1 MAEFH
6 LQVRHVAQ
14 PNPRSFTLP
23 PAIPPSYPPQKCSS
37 GSSPLTSDL
46 RPAPRCRAPSP
57 QPPSSLAPPQPN
69 RAQLLKTSSR
79 ALLLDPYSRPDSGF
93 RITVK

>member
-1 MAEFH
+1 MTEFH

-46 RPAPRCRAPSP
+46 HHDAERPAHSLLPPSP
-57 QPPSSLAPPQPN
+57 RPN
-69 RAQLLKTSSR
+69 RTEHS
-79 ALLLDPYSRPDSGF
+79 F
-93 RITVK
+93 

>member
-23 PAIPPSYPPQKCSS
+23 PPRHSSLLSPQKCSS

-46 RPAPRCRAPSP
+46 HHDAERPAHSLLPPSP
-57 QPPSSLAPPQPN
+57 RPN
-69 RAQLLKTSSR
+69 RTEHS
-79 ALLLDPYSRPDSGF
+79 F
-93 RITVK
+93 

>member
-23 PAIPPSYPPQKCSS
+23 LPVLPSYPPRNAPRAPHL
-37 GSSPLTSDL
+37 SPPTCATMPSAQPTASFLP
-46 RPAPRCRAPSP
+46 RPAPTEPSTA
-57 QPPSSLAPPQPN
+57 SEN
-69 RAQLLKTSSR
+69 EF
-79 ALLLDPYSRPDSGF
+79 SGL
-93 RITVK
+93 VVGSVLQA